1 MRRLL
6 ATACGDAAV
15 TNGYTDD
22 LLSTLTHTNTSG
34 KTTTYSFVYGA
45 ADLQTAV
52 NIGSRSLVS
61 NAYNSGTWT
70 LSSQTYG
77 NGDYWKYFYDNM
89 DTLTSR
95 FTNCSDNEGIG
106 FYYTYN
112 GKGNLV
118 RIEMKSVTIADGA
131 VTGGTLLSSE
141 NYLYD
146 GSDRLIRVV
155 ETDGD
160 NVVLHDFSWTYDAK
174 DNVTALTES
183 IGGKSFSYT
192 YAYDDDSRP
201 TSFGYGDVTKQVTYD
216 GHGRSSGTTVK
227 NGSRTVLG
235 TGYAYRD
242 VDSTYTT
249 TQVKSVTNSY
259 GGKTA
264 NFNYTYDA
272 NGNILSVSGDQT
284 VTYEYDDL
292 SQLVW
297 EKNATAG
304 KAWNYTYDNG
314 GNILS
319 RTEYTCSS
327 SGTVSG
333 SGTTTSYTY
342 GDAEWGDLLTAYD
355 GEEITYDGI
364 GNPLSYRGWTMCWQ
378 GGRQLASMTKGSDTL
393 NFAYNGAGLRTSKT
407 VNGVTHSYVWQG
419 SKLAADIT
427 DAYALYFHYD
437 SSGEVIGFT
446 RTANDTDTEYFYV
459 KNLQGDILK
468 VITATG
474 TEAATYTYDA
484 WGKLLTS
491 TGDMA
496 DVNPLRYRGY
506 YYDVETSLYYLQS
519 RYYDPVVCRFINP
532 DGYNS
537 TGQGI
542 VGANMF
548 AYCNNRPAVFSDS
561 SGLILVNCL
570 LTDAGTGG
578 LRGTTFLEY
587 FSDSN
592 IFGMLASGCSLTKE
606 LTQSGLV
613 KAVKTAA
620 RPANI
625 GAGTFAKQ
633 IRQEIATVEKVGARL
648 DRILKWAPYGSVLI
662 DVGVGV
668 YQNVN
673 NGASIDKIVYDAVV
687 DTELTA
693 SIISVSAFAG
703 SLVAGPAGTIIGIA
717 VGVGLTYLID
727 MHKFHGLT
735 VRETLKGYY

>member
-1 MRRLL
+1 
-6 ATACGDAAV
+6 
-15 TNGYTDD
+15 
-22 LLSTLTHTNTSG
+22 
-34 KTTTYSFVYGA
+34 
-45 ADLQTAV
+45 
-52 NIGSRSLVS
+52 
-61 NAYNSGTWT
+61 
-70 LSSQTYG
+70 
-77 NGDYWKYFYDNM
+77 M

-112 GKGNLV
+112 GKGKLV

-272 NGNILSVSGDQT
+272 NGNILSVSGAQT
-284 VTYEYDDL
+284 VTYEYDNL
-292 SQLVW
+292 GQLITETIGTGDDQVIIR
-297 EKNATAG
+297 
-304 KAWNYTYDNG
+304 YTYDNG
-314 GNILS
+314 GNLIKKV
-319 RTEYTCSS
+319 REYTTEAPEPEPTPEPEPEPTPVPEPEPEPDPTPTPTPTPTPEPTPKPSREPIPINPPVTPTPSIMSLGDSDTAVNSS
-327 SGTVSG
+327 DRVTVQEE
-333 SGTTTSYTY
+333 TLYTY

-364 GNPLSYRGWTMCWQ
+364 GNPLSYRGWTMSWQ
-378 GGRQLASMTKGSDTL
+378 GGRQLAGMTKGSDTL
-393 NFAYNGAGLRTSKT
+393 SFAYNESGLRTSKT
-407 VNGVTHSYVWQG
+407 VNGVTHNYVWQG

-427 DAYALYFHYD
+427 DVYALYFHYD

-446 RTANDTDTEYFYV
+446 RTANGTDTEYFYV

-474 TEAATYTYDA
+474 TEAAAYTYDA

-491 TGDMA
+491 AGDMA

-506 YYDVETSLYYLQS
+506 FYDTETGLYYLKS
-519 RYYDPVVCRFINP
+519 RYYDPEVGRFINP
-532 DGYNS
+532 DAFATTDVDGVLS
-537 TGQGI
+537 
-542 VGANMF
+542 ANMF
-548 AYCNNRPAVFSDS
+548 AYCENNPVNKEDPTGAIALTTLILIGSAVFGVAAALYTGYEMRQAGYGWDDTIFYSLGAGICAFGTVYS
-561 SGLILVNCL
+561 LGLSAYELYVSCSYYYGYNPVTEIGGQSTEQQLESCAAKANASVPGKGP
-570 LTDAGTGG
+570 TAGT
-578 LRGTTFLEY
+578 
-587 FSDSN
+587 
-592 IFGMLASGCSLTKE
+592 K
-606 LTQSGLV
+606 
-613 KAVKTAA
+613 KHTA
-620 RPANI
+620 
-625 GAGTFAKQ
+625 FA
-633 IRQEIATVEKVGARL
+633 
-648 DRILKWAPYGSVLI
+648 D
-662 DVGVGV
+662 
-668 YQNVN
+668 NVN
-673 NGASIDKIVYDAVV
+673 NLGNNSLYTEQSYKDGHLVTYGTKGSIRFDVIQVDANGMPIAAWDFKTGGAVLTDSRIFQMQYKSGLSIPIRMIK
-687 DTELTA
+687 
-693 SIISVSAFAG
+693 
-703 SLVAGPAGTIIGIA
+703 
-717 VGVGLTYLID
+717 
-727 MHKFHGLT
+727 
-735 VRETLKGYY
+735 

>member
-1 MRRLL
+1 
-6 ATACGDAAV
+6 
-15 TNGYTDD
+15 
-22 LLSTLTHTNTSG
+22 
-34 KTTTYSFVYGA
+34 
-45 ADLQTAV
+45 
-52 NIGSRSLVS
+52 
-61 NAYNSGTWT
+61 
-70 LSSQTYG
+70 
-77 NGDYWKYFYDNM
+77 
-89 DTLTSR
+89 
-95 FTNCSDNEGIG
+95 
-106 FYYTYN
+106 
-112 GKGNLV
+112 
-118 RIEMKSVTIADGA
+118 MKSVTIADGA

-155 ETDGD
+155 ETDGN
-160 NVVLHDFSWTYDAK
+160 NVVKHDFSWTYDAK

-272 NGNILSVSGDQT
+272 NGNILSVSGAQT

-292 SQLVW
+292 GQLVW

-319 RTEYTCSS
+319 RTEYACSS

-342 GDAEWGDLLTAYD
+342 GDAEWGDLLTAYN
-355 GEEITYDGI
+355 GEAISYDGI
-364 GNPLSYRGWTMCWQ
+364 GNPLSYRGWTMSWQ

-393 NFAYNGAGLRTSKT
+393 SFAYNESGLRTGKT
-407 VNGVTHSYVWQG
+407 VNGVAHSYVWQG

-446 RTANDTDTEYFYV
+446 RTANGTDTEYFYV
-459 KNLQGDILK
+459 KNFQGDILK

-474 TEAATYTYDA
+474 TEAAAYTYDA
-484 WGKLLTS
+484 WGKLLTA
-491 TGDMA
+491 TGDLA
-496 DVNPLRYRGY
+496 DINPLRYRGY
-506 YYDVETSLYYLQS
+506 FYDTETGLYYLQS
-519 RYYDPVVCRFINP
+519 RYYNPEVGRFINP
-532 DGYNS
+532 DVFATTDVDGVLS
-537 TGQGI
+537 
-542 VGANMF
+542 ANMF
-548 AYCNNRPAVFSDS
+548 AYCENNPIRNSDFSGALLGLDPASAIIGAATGAITS
-561 SGLILVNCL
+561 LISGIASGDRGKDLIWDVALGAAAGATEGFISAAISAVAAA
-570 LTDAGTGG
+570 TDAYKCYKDGVSIEGCVIVFASEFAASFVSRALFKKGFFGKGIWDDLGG
-578 LRGTTFLEY
+578 AAFDLSVGF
-587 FSDSN
+587 
-592 IFGMLASGCSLTKE
+592 
-606 LTQSGLV
+606 
-613 KAVKTAA
+613 AV
-620 RPANI
+620 N
-625 GAGTFAKQ
+625 
-633 IRQEIATVEKVGARL
+633 
-648 DRILKWAPYGSVLI
+648 
-662 DVGVGV
+662 
-668 YQNVN
+668 
-673 NGASIDKIVYDAVV
+673 
-687 DTELTA
+687 LTA
-693 SIISVSAFAG
+693 SQISTN
-703 SLVAGPAGTIIGIA
+703 VAENLYMTEPSHGDKNSNQPVGNLAYIEPLQVMHYGGGTWRMA
-717 VGVGLTYLID
+717 T
-727 MHKFHGLT
+727 
-735 VRETLKGYY
+735 R

>member
-1 MRRLL
+1 
-6 ATACGDAAV
+6 
-15 TNGYTDD
+15 
-22 LLSTLTHTNTSG
+22 
-34 KTTTYSFVYGA
+34 
-45 ADLQTAV
+45 
-52 NIGSRSLVS
+52 
-61 NAYNSGTWT
+61 
-70 LSSQTYG
+70 
-77 NGDYWKYFYDNM
+77 
-89 DTLTSR
+89 
-95 FTNCSDNEGIG
+95 
-106 FYYTYN
+106 
-112 GKGNLV
+112 
-118 RIEMKSVTIADGA
+118 MKSVTIADGA

-146 GSDRLIRVV
+146 VSDRLIRVV

-272 NGNILSVSGDQT
+272 NGNILSVSGAQA

-292 SQLVW
+292 GQLVW

-304 KAWNYTYDNG
+304 KAWNYAYDDG

-319 RTEYTCSS
+319 RTEYTCSTN
-327 SGTVSG
+327 GTVSG

-342 GDAEWGDLLTAYD
+342 GDAEWGDLLTAYN
-355 GEEITYDGI
+355 GEAISYDGI
-364 GNPLSYRGWTMCWQ
+364 GNPLSYRGWTMSWQ

-393 NFAYNGAGLRTSKT
+393 SFAYNESGLRTSKT

-427 DAYALYFHYD
+427 DAYALSFHYD

-446 RTANDTDTEYFYV
+446 RTASGTDTEYFYV

-474 TEAATYTYDA
+474 TEAAAYTYDA
-484 WGKLLTS
+484 WGRVLAS
-491 TGDMA
+491 TGDLA
-496 DVNPLRYRGY
+496 DVNPIRYRGY
-506 YYDVETSLYYLQS
+506 YYDTETGLYYLKS
-519 RYYDPVVCRFINP
+519 RYYDPEVDRFISP
-532 DGYNS
+532 DVFAS

-542 VGANMF
+542 FGTNMFTYCKNNSIVLSDRSGTLSAWALNLTDSGGGYSLSVLHFKYTMHNLKGVAKDVGIAAWHSVSLDAGIGMGLYADADIEGVIGVGAGW
-548 AYCNNRPAVFSDS
+548 YHD
-561 SGLILVNCL
+561 LVHISL
-570 LTDAGTGG
+570 YDGV
-578 LRGTTFLEY
+578 LRL
-587 FSDSN
+587 S
-592 IFGMLASGCSLTKE
+592 
-606 LTQSGLV
+606 QSE
-613 KAVKTAA
+613 T
-620 RPANI
+620 
-625 GAGTFAKQ
+625 
-633 IRQEIATVEKVGARL
+633 
-648 DRILKWAPYGSVLI
+648 YGIHINAVLI
-662 DVGVGV
+662 D
-668 YQNVN
+668 
-673 NGASIDKIVYDAVV
+673 
-687 DTELTA
+687 
-693 SIISVSAFAG
+693 F
-703 SLVAGPAGTIIGIA
+703 GPQGNK
-717 VGVGLTYLID
+717 LID
-727 MHKFHGLT
+727 YNNNILYNESSLGSSFEFSYGAA
-735 VRETLKGYY
+735 YIA